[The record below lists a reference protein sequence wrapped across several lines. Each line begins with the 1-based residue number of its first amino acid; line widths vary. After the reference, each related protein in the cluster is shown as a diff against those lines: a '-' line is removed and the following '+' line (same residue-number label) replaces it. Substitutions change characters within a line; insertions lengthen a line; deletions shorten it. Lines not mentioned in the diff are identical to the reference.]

1 MSKQIKSMISVQ
13 NEMVIE
19 KKSQCTIQS
28 GESLVVINL

>member
-19 KKSQCTIQS
+19 KNHSAQFKV
-28 GESLVVINL
+28 ERVWL